1 MTKEANYGFLRS
13 SQTWGGRV
21 FLSEVK
27 IKCLMLS
34 REERNRYDRQLRIED
49 FGEAGQEKLKGAKVF
64 VSGLGGLGSVITLYL
79 AAAGVGVLR
88 VVDDGEIEFSNL
100 NRQILYSHKDIG
112 QKKAKVAKQVIER
125 LNPYV
130 KIEEIAERIQ
140 ENNAV
145 KLVED
150 SNVIIDALDNYAT
163 RYILNKVALRNRI
176 PFFFGAVSGFRGMV
190 TTLLPGKTACLRCIV
205 PHPPPPSLSP
215 IIGVTP
221 AMIGCIQATEVIKYI
236 TGVGKLIS
244 NRLLLFNGL
253 NFKFDE
259 ITFKKNLECPDC
271 GRSKK

>member
-1 MTKEANYGFLRS
+1 
-13 SQTWGGRV
+13 
-21 FLSEVK
+21 
-27 IKCLMLS
+27 MLN

-49 FGEAGQEKLKGAKVF
+49 LGEVGQEKLKRSKVF
-64 VSGLGGLGSVITLYL
+64 ISGLGGLGSVITLYL
-79 AAAGVGVLR
+79 TAVGVGVLR
-88 VVDDGEIEFSNL
+88 VVDEGEVELSNL
-100 NRQILYSHKDIG
+100 NRQILYCDKDIG
-112 QKKAKVAKQVIER
+112 KKKAKVAKKVLER

-130 KIEEIAERIQ
+130 KIEGIAERIK
-140 ENNAV
+140 ESNAV

-190 TTLLPGKTACLRCIV
+190 TTLLPGETGCLRCIV
-205 PHPPPPSLSP
+205 PHPPPPSLFP

-236 TGVGKLIS
+236 TGVGKLLS

-253 NFKFDE
+253 NLKFDE
-259 ITFKKNLECPDC
+259 ITFKKNLNCPDC
-271 GRSKK
+271 GRIKE